1 MSMENYIL
9 ITLLSGVISFLISFF
24 LTGKLI
30 PVLKKQKIVN
40 HDLNKMDRPLIPEM
54 GGISV
59 IFAFFFGMN
68 VSLIWISSTDFEFLE
83 IDILGVALFTIMGV
97 GFVGIMDDLL
107 NLGQMTK
114 TVLPYLIAIPLGIG
128 LPDKSITM
136 PLMGSISLGWLAIL
150 LVPLGITTVVNL
162 TNILEGF
169 NGLGCG
175 LGIIITATLIIMSFI
190 TEKTDGLVLLIPLL
204 GALIGFFFY
213 NKFPSK
219 IFPGDTLTFF
229 QGATIACAAVIG
241 NLKTLAA
248 ILYTPLLLEFILKAR
263 GRFPAEN
270 HGIIQED
277 GTLTHDGKVFSL
289 SHLLMKYM
297 TVTEKKMVAILW
309 TMEAVLCAVMIV
321 VVYLLGPEYAW

>member
-1 MSMENYIL
+1 MENYIY
-9 ITLLSGVISFLISFF
+9 IILLSGIVSFLISIV
-24 LTGKLI
+24 LTGRLI
-30 PVLKKQKIVN
+30 PVLKKQEILN

-68 VSLIWISSTDFEFLE
+68 VSLIWISSTDFEFLGM
-83 IDILGVALFTIMGV
+83 DFLGVALFTIMGV
-97 GFVGIMDDLL
+97 AFVGIMDDLL
-107 NLGQMTK
+107 GLGQMTK
-114 TVLPYLIAIPLGIG
+114 TILPFLIAIPLGVG
-128 LPDKSITM
+128 LPDRSVTL
-136 PLMGSISLGWLAIL
+136 PFMGSVSLGWLTVL
-150 LVPLGITTVVNL
+150 LVPLGITAVVNL
-162 TNILEGF
+162 TNMLEGF

-175 LGIIITATLIIMSFI
+175 LGIIITTTLIIMSFM
-190 TEKTDGLVLLIPLL
+190 TKKTDGLFLLIPLL
-204 GALIGFFFY
+204 GALVGFFYY

-248 ILYTPLLLEFILKAR
+248 ILYVPLLLEFILKAR

-270 HGIIQED
+270 YGTIHED
-277 GTLTHDGKVFSL
+277 GTLTHDKKVFSL

-297 TVTEKKMVAILW
+297 SVTERKLVAILW

>member
-1 MSMENYIL
+1 
-9 ITLLSGVISFLISFF
+9 
-24 LTGKLI
+24 
-30 PVLKKQKIVN
+30 
-40 HDLNKMDRPLIPEM
+40 
-54 GGISV
+54 
-59 IFAFFFGMN
+59 
-68 VSLIWISSTDFEFLE
+68 
-83 IDILGVALFTIMGV
+83 
-97 GFVGIMDDLL
+97 MDDLL
-107 NLGQMTK
+107 GLGQLTK
-114 TVLPYLIAIPLGIG
+114 TILPFLIAIPLGVG

-136 PLMGSISLGWLAIL
+136 PFMGSVSLGWLTIL

-175 LGIIITATLIIMSFI
+175 LGIIITSTLVIMSFM

-204 GALIGFFFY
+204 GALVGFFIF

-229 QGATIACAAVIG
+229 QGATIGCAAVIG

-248 ILYTPLLLEFILKAR
+248 ILYLPLLLEFILKAR
-263 GRFPAEN
+263 GRFPAKN
-270 HGIIQED
+270 HGDIIED
-277 GTLTHDGKVFSL
+277 GTLTYDKEVFSL

-297 TVTEKKMVAILW
+297 KVTERKLVAILW

>member
-1 MSMENYIL
+1 MENYIY
-9 ITLLSGVISFLISFF
+9 ITFLSGIISFLISIF

-30 PVLKKQKIVN
+30 PVLEKQSILSP
-40 HDLNKMDRPLIPEM
+40 DLNKMDRPMIPEM

-68 VSLIWISSTDFEFLE
+68 VSLIWISSTDFELLG

-107 NLGQMTK
+107 GLGQLTK
-114 TVLPYLIAIPLGIG
+114 TILPFFIAIPLGIG
-128 LPDKSITM
+128 LPDSSLTM
-136 PLMGSISLGWLAIL
+136 PLMGRVSLGWLTIL
-150 LVPLGITTVVNL
+150 LVPLGITAVVNL

-175 LGIIITATLIIMSFI
+175 LGIIITITLILMSFI

-213 NKFPSK
+213 NKFPSR

-229 QGATIACAAVIG
+229 QGATIGCAAVIG

-248 ILYTPLLLEFILKAR
+248 ILYVPLLLEFILKAR
-263 GRFPAEN
+263 GRFPPEN
-270 HGIIQED
+270 HGTVLED
-277 GTLTHDGKVFSL
+277 GTLNYDKKVFSL
-289 SHLLMKYM
+289 SHLLMKYKK
-297 TVTEKKMVAILW
+297 VTERKLVAILW